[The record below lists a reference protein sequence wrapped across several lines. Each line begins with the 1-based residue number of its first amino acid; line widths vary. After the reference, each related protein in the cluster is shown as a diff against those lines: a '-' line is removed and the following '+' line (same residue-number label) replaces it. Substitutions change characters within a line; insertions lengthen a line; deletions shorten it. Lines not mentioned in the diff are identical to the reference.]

1 MFCQLTLPS
10 IYDDIYG
17 APEEHWQV
25 CIWGTT
31 TSRFWVV
38 LSGAISRVSIP
49 ITHIRGLLALL
60 IATHEPPSN
69 LTCKP

>member
-1 MFCQLTLPS
+1 MMTYMALPKS
-10 IYDDIYG
+10 IGRCAFG
-17 APEEHWQV
+17 ALLLR
-25 CIWGTT
+25 G
-31 TSRFWVV
+31 SWVV